1 MKVFELINFNRELLE
16 KLQDAGIRLRDVHY
30 IGVYSDYMGMLQ
42 GGDKISYI
50 VAVLSNKYNIS
61 ERTVYSLLKR
71 FQKDCS
77 SFTTQG

>member
-30 IGVYSDYMGMLQ
+30 IGVYSDYMSMLQ

-50 VAVLSNKYNIS
+50 VAVLSK
-61 ERTVYSLLKR
+61 
-71 FQKDCS
+71 
-77 SFTTQG
+77 

>member
-1 MKVFELINFNRELLE
+1 MKVFELINFNSELLK
-16 KLQDAGIRLRDVHY
+16 KLETAGVRLRDVHY
-30 IGVYSDYMGMLQ
+30 IGVYSDYMSMLQ
-42 GGDKISYI
+42 DGDKISYI